1 LNIYTQILTRYW
13 GFTNFKPMQEAIIN
27 SVASGHDTLA
37 LLPTGGGKSIT
48 FQVPAIAKDGICIVV
63 TPLIALMRD
72 QVENLLK
79 RGIKAMAVYS
89 GMSRVEIDVSLDNCV
104 YGGYKFLYVSPER
117 LDTEIFRER
126 VKKMNVNLI
135 AVDEA
140 HCISQ
145 WGYDFRPAYLKISE
159 LREILPGVPVLALTA
174 TATAVVVEDIQN
186 KLHFSSPN
194 VIRTSFERKNLQYI
208 VEVTEDKHTQLLK
221 IINEIPGSGI
231 IYARNRRKTSE
242 IARYLLNNKIK
253 ADFYH
258 AGLGT
263 EIRKFK
269 QNEWMSGK
277 NRVIVATNAFGMG
290 IDKPDVRFVV
300 HFDLPDTLEAYFQEA
315 GRAGR
320 DGKLAFAVLLYNNS
334 DKANAEKRVITRF
347 PDLPVIRQ
355 VYQALGSYFQIPFG
369 GGKGAVLDFNIMDFS
384 SRYKFNLMTSYYS
397 LKVLE
402 TEGYLELTDEIN
414 SPSRIHFIVGR
425 DELYKFQVA
434 NASFDGFIKLLLRTY
449 SGVFSG
455 FTAIDEEFLARK
467 SSATRDIVYQYLVR
481 LSKLKIIQYIPR
493 KKSPLII
500 LYTERLD
507 ENSLYIPSSTYQ
519 SRKENYACRLRSV
532 CSFATSTTRCRS
544 VMLLEYFDE
553 KDSRPCGHCDICRKQ
568 ADIRL
573 NKYEFDIIAENIK
586 AVIKHGNVY
595 PDELVSML
603 EYPQEKSLLVMRWL
617 LDNEKIVLGPGNILK
632 WED

>member
-1 LNIYTQILTRYW
+1 MNIYTQILSRYW
-13 GFTNFKPMQEAIIN
+13 GFASFKPMQEEIIN
-27 SVASGHDTLA
+27 SIASGHDTLA

-48 FQVPAIAKDGICIVV
+48 FQVPSLAKDGICIVV

-79 RGIKAMAVYS
+79 RGIKAMAIFS
-89 GMSRVEIDVSLDNCV
+89 GMSRAEIDISLDNCV
-104 YGGYKFLYVSPER
+104 YGGFKFLYVSPER

-174 TATAVVVEDIQN
+174 TATASVVADIQD

-194 VIRTSFERKNLQYI
+194 VIRTSFERKNLQYRI
-208 VEVTEDKHTQLLK
+208 EVTEDKHSQLLK
-221 IINEIPGSGI
+221 IIQEIPGSGI
-231 IYARNRRKTSE
+231 IYVRNRRKTSE
-242 IARYLLNNKIK
+242 IARYLLNNKIR

-263 EIRKFK
+263 EIRKLK
-269 QNEWMSGK
+269 QSEWMTGK

-300 HFDLPDTLEAYFQEA
+300 HFDLPDALEAYFQEA

-320 DGKLAFAVLLYNNS
+320 DGKLAFAILLYNNA

-347 PDLPVIRQ
+347 PELPVIRQ

-369 GGKGAVLDFNIMDFS
+369 GGKGSVLDFNIMDFS

-414 SPSRIHFIVGR
+414 NPSKIFFIVGR

-449 SGVFSG
+449 SGVFNG

-467 SSATRDIVYQYLVR
+467 SSSTRDVVYQYLVR
-481 LSKLKIIQYIPR
+481 LSKMKIIQYIPKR
-493 KKSPLII
+493 KSPLII
-500 LYTERLD
+500 LNTERLD
-507 ENSLYIPSSTYQ
+507 ENSLYIHSSTYQ
-519 SRKENYACRLRSV
+519 SRKDQYVSRLKSV
-532 CSFATSTTRCRS
+532 YTFATSSTRCRS
-544 VMLLEYFDE
+544 VILLEYFDE
-553 KDSRPCGHCDICRKQ
+553 KGARQCGHCDICKKE
-568 ADIRL
+568 ADVRL
-573 NKYEFDIIAENIK
+573 SKYEFDVIAENIK
-586 AVIKHGNVY
+586 AVIKHGKVF

-603 EYPQEKSLLVMRWL
+603 EYPPEKTLLVLRWL
-617 LDNEKIVLGPGNILK
+617 LDNEKIISGTGNVLK